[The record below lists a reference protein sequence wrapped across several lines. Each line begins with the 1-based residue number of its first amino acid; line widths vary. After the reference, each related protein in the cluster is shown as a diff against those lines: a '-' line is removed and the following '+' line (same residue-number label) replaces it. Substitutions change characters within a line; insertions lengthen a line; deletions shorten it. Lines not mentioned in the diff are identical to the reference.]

1 MVIVGCEFILS
12 VNNCSDVHA
21 MPAVMICW
29 TMWNVILNVHL
40 SSTDDH
46 PNVEHSIRVLSH
58 HDITKQ
64 MKGF

>member
-21 MPAVMICW
+21 MAVVMICW
-29 TMWNVILNVHL
+29 TVECNPQCTLIL
-40 SSTDDH
+40 TDDH
-46 PNVEHSIRVLSH
+46 PNVGHSIRVLSH